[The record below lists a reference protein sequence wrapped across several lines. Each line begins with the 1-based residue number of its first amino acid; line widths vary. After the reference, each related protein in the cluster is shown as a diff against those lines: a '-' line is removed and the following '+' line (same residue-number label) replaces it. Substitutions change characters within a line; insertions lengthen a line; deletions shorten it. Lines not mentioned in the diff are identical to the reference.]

1 MSTFYLLD
9 DADLWLLEND
19 PAWQG
24 KTAQQMAWQRFRDYH
39 RQAGQLWDNDKTL
52 APVSDEPDHVLLE
65 GQEEQL
71 LQIVLAGLKPRDQ
84 QIVARVWSGETV
96 QQIADSI
103 EKTPRAVYQSL
114 TRSLPIARRALFLSV
129 QMGVEA

>member
-52 APVSDEPDHVLLE
+52 APVSDEPDYVE
-65 GQEEQL
+65 SKEEQL
-71 LQIVLAGLKPRDQ
+71 LQVILAALKPRDQ
-84 QIVARVWSGETV
+84 EIVTRIWNGEDV
-96 QQIADSI
+96 QYVAKSTGKSFQ
-103 EKTPRAVYQSL
+103 AVYQSL
-114 TRSLPIARRALFLSV
+114 SRSLPIARRALSMRV